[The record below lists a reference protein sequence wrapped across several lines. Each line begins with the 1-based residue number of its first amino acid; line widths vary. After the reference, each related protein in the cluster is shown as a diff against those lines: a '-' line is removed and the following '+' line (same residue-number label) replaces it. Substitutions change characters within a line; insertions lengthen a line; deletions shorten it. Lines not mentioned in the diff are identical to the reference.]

1 MPPSARRS
9 QRGSLPKEAE
19 ERPRGRVWLT
29 LVRGGVERALWGAGF
44 AWATLCGGE
53 DRRAQQGEPR
63 HGHGHGGGAAPAG
76 RPTAAFPNPRSSH
89 GASLWMGRSLSVTSA
104 SRLQRPDCTH
114 LAGDGVAGAAE
125 AVSLQTLGTERWR
138 SRPRPQTRV
147 HSTEVGAG
155 RGCCPTDTDT
165 WLELWWPGPTA
176 EPSGEHASPRP
187 DRAPRVSF
195 PVRGLWTL
203 TMWPPVSAFL
213 HLSPAA
219 TLKSINEEWTCSPA
233 GAAQR
238 TSIGPW
244 TVPL

>member
-29 LVRGGVERALWGAGF
+29 LVRGGVDRALWGAGF
-44 AWATLCGGE
+44 AWATLCRGE
-53 DRRAQQGEPR
+53 DRRAQWGEPR
-63 HGHGHGGGAAPAG
+63 HGHGHGHGGGAAPAG
-76 RPTAAFPNPRSSH
+76 WPTAAFRNPRSSH

-104 SRLQRPDCTH
+104 SRLQGPDCTH

-155 RGCCPTDTDT
+155 RGCCPMTRT
-165 WLELWWPGPTA
+165 PGWSSGGRHPPQSPQVNTPA
-176 EPSGEHASPRP
+176 PGQTEPPESPSLSEVSGH
-187 DRAPRVSF
+187 
-195 PVRGLWTL
+195 
-203 TMWPPVSAFL
+203 
-213 HLSPAA
+213 
-219 TLKSINEEWTCSPA
+219 
-233 GAAQR
+233 
-238 TSIGPW
+238 
-244 TVPL
+244 